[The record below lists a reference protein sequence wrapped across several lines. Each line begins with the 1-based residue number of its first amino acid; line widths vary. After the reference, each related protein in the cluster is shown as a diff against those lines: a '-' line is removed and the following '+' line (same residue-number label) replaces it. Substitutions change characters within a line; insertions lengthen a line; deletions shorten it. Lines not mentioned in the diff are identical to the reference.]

1 MSISVLIQANTLP
14 LIHAVCTLCLSL
26 AIEVAGESVCS
37 KVENNRL
44 YRLPLLKLH
53 VLVSYHKHHTIYPLK
68 PFLLH
73 FTKIL
78 PFLPFHKIYKHTW
91 ALLMY
96 YNAYTR
102 QTSVEYI
109 AQISHGSH
117 SKMLVSEK
125 FLSTRKQNEQKEHTK
140 WNWKRQWNQNR
151 LRQVEKWFPHF

>member
-44 YRLPLLKLH
+44 YHLPLLKLH

-68 PFLLH
+68 LFLLH
-73 FTKIL
+73 FAKIL

-109 AQISHGSH
+109 VQISHGSH

-140 WNWKRQWNQNR
+140 RNWKRQWNQNR